1 MTQTVV
7 APKPGARTLPDFTD
21 NPNLKIAISGTYS
34 TGKSTTTEA
43 LSIATGIP
51 RTHAKTSRQLLVD
64 LVPGKTV
71 MELNAMELVKLGL
84 RRFEERVHN
93 ESRTTAFIS
102 DGGVF
107 HEWVYFEARM
117 RVGINPGAKWLFRTV
132 KKIMGLSVKHFYQ
145 RYTDTLGDITRDRAK
160 RIYDAYVHL
169 PVEFDMEADGHRP
182 VSEEFRRLSDD
193 LLIEALDRMDIP
205 YRVVGGPIPDRI
217 EKIIELFGLPVV
229 VPIPDA
235 IAEAERRVKADLDD
249 LKEDAR
255 FHEAQRKK
263 SLIRQISYAFRY

>member
-1 MTQTVV
+1 MPTID
-7 APKPGARTLPDFTD
+7 LPSFKDH
-21 NPNLKIAISGTYS
+21 PNLKLAISGTYS

-51 RTHAKTSRQLLVD
+51 RTHAKTSRELLVD

-93 ESRTTAFIS
+93 EAGEGPFIS

-117 RVGINPGAKWLFRTV
+117 RVGINPGATWWFQAIKTV
-132 KKIMGLSVKHFYQ
+132 MGLPVKRFYQ
-145 RYTDTLGDITRDRAK
+145 RYTDTLGEITRARAK

-169 PVEFDMEADGHRP
+169 PVEFDMESDGHRP
-182 VSEEFRRLSDD
+182 VSEPFRRLSDD
-193 LLIEALDRMDIP
+193 LLMNALDDLRIP
-205 YRVVGGPIPDRI
+205 HRVIGGSIPDRV
-217 EKIIELFGLPVV
+217 ERIIDEFGLPVA
-229 VPIPDA
+229 VPVDEA
-235 IAEAERRVKADLDD
+235 IDMAQLRVKADIED
-249 LKEDAR
+249 LKADAR
-255 FHEAQRKK
+255 FHEAQRQK
-263 SLIRQISYAFRY
+263 SFARRLSYAMRY